1 MRKFD
6 THIESVKLNNFL
18 SFYEG
23 DVVFDSGLTVI
34 VGPNGS
40 GKTSIFHAIKF
51 ALGSNQRENRYSKWS
66 DFIRH
71 GASSAEVEV
80 VARVNG
86 QSRKFQRKISRDGIP
101 RAYVDG
107 KRVKAAELQSLVS
120 DLGFDVDNPLVFM
133 PQERINA
140 IRDMDPIEVRKL
152 IEEGTGL
159 SVLRDRIHLEEV
171 KVHHS
176 REKLSAATS
185 EAQVVERELELLQ
198 GDVERLQRKRELL
211 KQEGVLDTEVKW
223 ATIDDLSK
231 NISKIKTDIEE
242 KEQGMGEVLDQ
253 IVSLEDKVDT
263 EELRASKLGQDASS
277 LQREMGGI
285 TARIDGEERR
295 LNKIE
300 SETKQVLDEI
310 RELERR
316 IKKERRRA
324 EKDQEDLRRIGSAK
338 ENTLENRKQTSLE
351 IDKIEEEREKIEN
364 ELAVFAEW
372 NSKRSDALGKYR
384 ALQADIKGKD
394 LLFRSLQEKLQNDE
408 ADLQAIESKWGHIW
422 ATLEG
427 TDEKEL
433 ALKKGQVEREITSL
447 NEKRFQFSNQV
458 SQLQREIDDIRL
470 RLTESTKRIPD
481 SVMEL
486 TEAISEHRLESVT
499 GPIVEILTAND
510 EYASALEAIV
520 PGNMAFS
527 FLVEDKAEFALLN
540 RLRDKMDAPS
550 PIIFLRDVNSLGNE
564 KPLPSWKGVVG
575 YLWDLIGLD
584 PEIYL
589 KMRAAF
595 GDYVVTRDTQTTT
608 KAAQQESL
616 HAVSLDG
623 QRSEHSS
630 SRIISHPKSEPSGVI
645 ATAPLQTRLASAES
659 EQVIARNQVTD
670 VMGRIDKVTQ
680 EREDVMDLMSQVTRW
695 SGTWER
701 RKKLKEII
709 PNQEER
715 IVSLDDEIKDLQVE
729 FGKSER
735 ALKKLDSAQPPE
747 RSRLVGQQSAL
758 RMKYRKLR
766 GELTQIESR
775 LQTAQNDEAS
785 KRHELRGLEESTLM
799 LSERASELR
808 EEIAS
813 SKSDGSKIV
822 ELIESL
828 RTGLENSRTQYEAL
842 IAQQVDVRGEIR
854 KFSDRLLELNLSV
867 KDNRILVLQSKRQLE
882 SFQHQKDSLQK
893 ELKKKKRPE
902 KVREIEVVR
911 DDLLRVRHQLE
922 EYKDVSET
930 VAHTETQLKD
940 QLAEL
945 TEKVGIIH
953 TELTEAEETVKD
965 IRKQYHD
972 GMNDILRKVES
983 EINNILN
990 TVRFA
995 GEIRFK
1001 LNVINQVYGVEFKTR
1016 IKTEEFGALSAGSG
1030 GERSLIAIG
1039 LILALQR
1046 FNPAP
1051 IYAMD
1056 EIDTFLDAT
1065 NTELV
1070 SRLLHDSSR
1079 RSQFILFTPAKSTH
1093 LLRNA
1098 DKRLGVVSPSGKEPS
1113 VIIESPK
1120 FVDQ

>member
-1 MRKFD
+1 LRKFD
-6 THIESVKLNNFL
+6 THIESVDLKNFL

-23 DVVFDSGLTVI
+23 LVEFDSGLTVI

-86 QSRKFQRKISRDGIP
+86 QSRKFQRRISRDGIP

-107 KRVKAAELQSLVS
+107 KRVKAAELQSFVS
-120 DLGFDVDNPLVFM
+120 DLGFDIDNPLVFM

-152 IEEGTGL
+152 VEEGTGL

-176 REKLSAATS
+176 REKLTEATS

-198 GDVERLQRKRELL
+198 GDIERLQRKRELL
-211 KQEGVLDTEVKW
+211 KQESVLDTEVKW
-223 ATIDDLSK
+223 ATLDDLAK
-231 NISKIKTDIEE
+231 NIDKVRSDIEE
-242 KEQGMGEVLDQ
+242 KELGLGTVLDE
-253 IVSLEDKVDT
+253 IVALEDKVDT
-263 EELRASKLGQDASS
+263 AELEAGKLGQDASS

-285 TARIDGEERR
+285 TARIDEEERR

-300 SETKQVLDEI
+300 GDTKHVLDEI
-310 RELERR
+310 RELEKR
-316 IKKERRRA
+316 IKA
-324 EKDQEDLRRIGSAK
+324 EKRRKEKTHEDLRRMVSAK
-338 ENTLENRKQTSLE
+338 EHILEKQRQTSIE
-351 IDKIEEEREKIEN
+351 IDELEDERENIEN
-364 ELAVFAEW
+364 ELAAFAEW
-372 NSKRSDALGKYR
+372 NSKRSDALGIYR
-384 ALQADIKGKD
+384 TLQTDIKGKD

-408 ADLQAIESKWGHIW
+408 AELQAIESKSGHIW

-433 ALKKGQVEREITSL
+433 ARKKGQVEREITSL
-447 NEKRFQFSNQV
+447 NEKRFQSSTQV
-458 SQLQREIDDIRL
+458 SQLQKEIDDIRL
-470 RLTESTKRIPD
+470 KLTESAKRIPD

-486 TEAISEHRLESVT
+486 TDAISEHNLESVT
-499 GPIVEILTAND
+499 GPIVEILTAKD
-510 EYASALEAIV
+510 DYASVLEAIV
-520 PGNMAFS
+520 PGNLAFS
-527 FLVEDKAEFALLN
+527 FIVEDEAEFALLH
-540 RLRDKMDAPS
+540 RLRDKIEAPA
-550 PIIFLRDVNSLGNE
+550 PIILVKNLKSLVKE
-564 KPLPSWKGVVG
+564 KTLPSWKGVEG

-584 PEIYL
+584 PEMVAR
-589 KMRAAF
+589 MRAAF
-595 GDYVVTRDTQTTT
+595 GDYVVTKDTQTSTR
-608 KAAQQESL
+608 AAQRESL
-616 HAVSLDG
+616 HAVSMDG
-623 QRSEHSS
+623 HLSEPSDN
-630 SRIISHPKSEPSGVI
+630 RIISHPKREPSGVI
-645 ATAPLQTRLASAES
+645 ATAPLQARLATAES
-659 EQVIARNQVTD
+659 ELVIARNQMTD
-670 VMGRIDKVTQ
+670 IMGRIETASQ
-680 EREDVMDLMSQVTRW
+680 EREEVMDLMSQVTRW

-701 RKKLKEII
+701 RKKLREII
-709 PNQEER
+709 PDQEER
-715 IVSLDDEIKDLQVE
+715 IVAIDDEIKKLQVD
-729 FGKSER
+729 FGKAER
-735 ALKKLDSAQPPE
+735 ALKKLDGTQPPE

-758 RMKYRKLR
+758 RMKSRKLR

-775 LQTAQNDEAS
+775 LQTTQSDEAS
-785 KRHELRGLEESTLM
+785 KRHDLRGLEESTKM
-799 LSERASELR
+799 LSERVVELR
-808 EEIAS
+808 EEISS

-822 ELIESL
+822 ELIENL
-828 RTGLENSRTQYEAL
+828 RSGLENTRTQYDAL
-842 IAQQVDVRGEIR
+842 IAQQAEVRGEIR
-854 KFSDRLLELNLSV
+854 QFSERLLELNLSV
-867 KDNRILVLQSKRQLE
+867 KNSRIQVLQSKRQLE
-882 SFQHQKDSLQK
+882 SYQHQKDTIQK
-893 ELKKKKRPE
+893 EMKKKKRPE

-922 EYKDVSET
+922 EYTDVSET

-945 TEKVGIIH
+945 TEKVGVIQQ
-953 TELTEAEETVKD
+953 ELTEAEETVKD

-972 GMNDILRKVES
+972 GMNDVLGKVET
-983 EINNILN
+983 EINSILQ
-990 TVRFA
+990 TVRFS
-995 GEIRFK
+995 GEIKFS
-1001 LNVINQVYGVEFKTR
+1001 LSVVNQVYGVEFKTR

-1051 IYAMD
+1051 VYAMD

-1098 DKRLGVVSPSGKEPS
+1098 DKRLGVVSPGGKEPS